1 MTSSKVHN
9 AFPKIS
15 VNRVTALQM
24 ISTTLDAMSDMERNL
39 IDVTLTLTWIS
50 ESPWRELCRL
60 CHLSIGM
67 GTDKA

>member
-9 AFPKIS
+9 AFSKIS
-15 VNRVTALQM
+15 VDRVTALQM
-24 ISTTLDAMSDMERNL
+24 ILTKLDAMSDMERDL
-39 IDVTLTLTWIS
+39 IDVELTLTWIS